1 LKWKNDAVSV
11 DILEHESHGIESNRA
26 FSVRLARNSVFYF
39 SSQIAGKGL
48 FFLITVYLAR
58 TLGAVEY
65 GKFAFAYG
73 FVTLFSVITKFGLD
87 LLTSRD
93 VGENPQ
99 LASKYLHASLSLRTL
114 LSIFF
119 LLMMLAV
126 IQVLHKPA
134 DINHVILLLA
144 MSAALHSIAG
154 AGTSLLEALQAFSY
168 RSVLNVLMYGFS
180 FVILV
185 SGASGKGTLDFAGVA
200 FVVGAALYCAV
211 SILLS
216 HVKVAR
222 IKFSLDSEFL
232 WRLFKMALPLGLMEI
247 FIGIYYRID
256 TVLLS
261 FFTTDAVVGWYDAAY
276 TFVYGLRLLPVTV
289 AMVLLPGLTN
299 IYSKNREKA
308 AGIYRT
314 TMYYSIATGVWITF
328 LIAANSSFL
337 VSLVFGSG
345 YDPSSNVLAFLIWT
359 CAIMFANA
367 FQGILLVVTEQRLAF
382 LRATLIGALSN
393 LILNLI
399 LIPRWNMHGAATATV
414 LSELFVFFA
423 CAIPLRGFIT
433 FRLFGRFILPPA
445 AGAIVM
451 YFLWSYL
458 SFVHFVV
465 ASIACTVVYIGV
477 LLALKGAA
485 GSALRSIES

>member
-1 LKWKNDAVSV
+1 VPVN
-11 DILEHESHGIESNRA
+11 ILEKESRDTESSRA

-73 FVTLFSVITKFGLD
+73 FVTLFSVVTKFGLD

-99 LASKYLHASLSLRTL
+99 LASNYLHASLSLRSL
-114 LSIFF
+114 LSVFF
-119 LLMMLAV
+119 LLIMLVA
-126 IQVLHKPA
+126 IQILHKPA

-168 RSVLNVLMYGFS
+168 RSILNVLMYGFS
-180 FVILV
+180 FVILL
-185 SGASGKGTLDFAGVA
+185 SGSSENLTLDFAGMA
-200 FVVGAALYCAV
+200 FVTGAALYCCV
-211 SILLS
+211 SLLLS

-222 IKFSLDSEFL
+222 VRFSLDSVFL

-261 FFTTDAVVGWYDAAY
+261 FFTTDAIVGWYDAAY

-299 IYSKNREKA
+299 IYSRNREKA

-328 LIAANSSFL
+328 LIAANSAFL
-337 VSLVFGSG
+337 VSLVFGDG
-345 YDPSSNVLAFLIWT
+345 YDPSSNVLPFLIWT

-367 FQGILLVVTEQRLAF
+367 FQGILLVVTEQRVAF
-382 LRATLIGALSN
+382 LRATLIGAMSN

-399 LIPRWNMHGAATATV
+399 LIPRWNMHGAAAATV

-433 FRLFGRFILPPA
+433 FRAFGRFILAPV

-451 YFLWSYL
+451 YFVWNYL
-458 SFVHFVV
+458 TFLHVV
-465 ASIACTVVYIGV
+465 MALIGCTVVYIGI
-477 LLALKGAA
+477 LIALKGVATT
-485 GSALRSIES
+485 SLRSTET